1 MTAII
6 KSSIYNSRGKILGVK
21 IMGINYSEEQLNLY
35 SRLAKLTEEYKRG
48 KEEAFSEMYELML
61 PHVNMMVKSRGVPE
75 SDVADIVSDAMVKVY
90 KGINTIKDSQATYK
104 WIMKVTSNLVSDY
117 FKKSEYKE
125 VFVGD
130 IVGNENTSEEEIYR
144 KSHQAG
150 AFTLVVP
157 EDILVNKERQKILFQ
172 MVEELKPDQKQILM
186 MHCFDE
192 KTFKE
197 IAVNMGMSENSVKTK
212 FYRTLNKLESS
223 ILDMEKNEGIRLHS
237 IGLVPVIFSIYVY
250 VSSTSAV
257 PTSVSGKAALA
268 VSEVQKLSSG
278 KSIITGAKAQAGGAA
293 AVGTK
298 AAAAVSGKVI
308 AAIVVG
314 VVGVGTIAGVTITYF
329 HNENAEEV
337 VKEVETES
345 EIESEETESLNDGSE
360 ITDSEESNEDSAI
373 ILADGE
379 YSSDCSGDEQKTGPS
394 TYSNCKATFKNAYI
408 KDGNLILEG
417 RLVYNSDE
425 VFEYATY
432 TVPVSDNCDFEW
444 AINSSYF
451 GPDDEVE
458 KFNYWFEDSDG
469 VGFGVMLTIK
479 DGKLVSVYYG
489 V

>member
-1 MTAII
+1 
-6 KSSIYNSRGKILGVK
+6 
-21 IMGINYSEEQLNLY
+21 MGITYSEEQRNLY
-35 SRLAKLTEEYKRG
+35 SRLAQLTEEFKNG
-48 KEEAFSEMYELML
+48 KEEAFTERYELML
-61 PHVNMMVKSRGVPE
+61 PHVNTMVKSRGIPE
-75 SDVADIVSDAMVKVY
+75 SDMADIVSEAMVKVY
-90 KGINTIKDSQATYK
+90 KGINTIKDPQATYK
-104 WIMKVTSNLVSDY
+104 WIMKVASNLVSDY

-130 IVGNENTSEEEIYR
+130 IVGNEKTSEEEIYR

-172 MVEELKPDQKQILM
+172 MVEELKQDQKQILM
-186 MHCFDE
+186 MHCFEE

-197 IAVNMGMSENSVKTK
+197 IADNIGMSENSVKTK
-212 FYRTLNKLESS
+212 FYRTLNKLETS

-237 IGLVPVIFSIYVY
+237 IGLVPVILSIYVY

-268 VSEVQKLSSG
+268 VSEVQKLSAG
-278 KSIITGAKAQAGGAA
+278 KSIIAGAKGAA

-298 AAAAVSGKVI
+298 AAVSGKVI
-308 AAIVVG
+308 AAIVAG
-314 VVGVGTIAGVTITYF
+314 VVGVGTIAGVAITYF
-329 HNENAEEV
+329 YNENAEEV
-337 VKEVETES
+337 VKEV

-360 ITDSEESNEDSAI
+360 ITDSEESSGDSNEDSAI
-373 ILADGE
+373 MLADGE
-379 YSSDCSGDEQKTGPS
+379 YSSDCSGDDQKTGPS
-394 TYSNCKATFKNAYI
+394 THSNCKATFKNAYI
-408 KDGNLILEG
+408 EDGNLILEG
-417 RLVYNSDE
+417 RLVNNGDE
-425 VFEYATY
+425 VLEYATY
-432 TVPVSDNCDFEW
+432 TVPVSDNCYFEW

-469 VGFGVMLTIK
+469 VGFGLHLSIE
-479 DGKLVSVYYG
+479 DGKLVRVYYG